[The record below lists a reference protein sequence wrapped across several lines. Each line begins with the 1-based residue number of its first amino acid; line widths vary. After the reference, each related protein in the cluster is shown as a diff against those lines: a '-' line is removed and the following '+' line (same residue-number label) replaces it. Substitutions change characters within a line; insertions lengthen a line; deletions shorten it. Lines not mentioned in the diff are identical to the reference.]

1 MNLQREYVDI
11 QDVVF
16 DEKTA
21 VQGHVLHLCRQE
33 LADLVQDR
41 CFARVEIDVAKPG
54 ENCRIMSI
62 GDVVQPMVRLDDEEA
77 TFPGVVGAMRQAG
90 NGRTLCLRGV
100 VVSEVVEVL
109 LNLGNFMDFTGP
121 ATQFSEFSGM
131 IHVTID
137 AFPAQDVSKDDYLHA
152 LTVASKKAAKYLAQA
167 AKGCQP
173 DQVET
178 FTLERENLEGLP
190 RVAYLCNA
198 FSHAPL
204 TDFTFYGDSM
214 QTSLPT
220 IVHPNEF
227 LDGAMLDR
235 DYGQLVNADPSY
247 YWQNQPIILELYRR
261 HGVDLNF
268 VGVVLSNTP
277 HTVTDKQRNAMIATG
292 LIHRVLKADGVMITK
307 EGGGHPQVDVQMD
320 VELLEGKYGIA
331 TTLVLCEFLSP
342 NNGSYEQVLFT
353 TEYANAMVSTG
364 CVEPLTVG
372 PVEKVI
378 GSNTIPFY
386 PGFGKPGPID
396 AKAGFIHR
404 NRSVRGSLGQLGGSY
419 FTTRKF

>member
-1 MNLQREYVDI
+1 MNLQRHYVDI
-11 QDVVF
+11 RDVVL
-16 DEKTA
+16 DSKTT
-21 VQGHVLHLCRQE
+21 VQDHVLHLCSQE
-33 LADLVQDR
+33 LVELLQNR
-41 CFARVEIDVAKPG
+41 SFSKIEIDVAKPG
-54 ENCRIMSI
+54 ECCRIINI
-62 GDVVQPMVRLDDEEA
+62 GDVVQPMIRLDDEDA

-90 NGRTLCLRGV
+90 DGRTLCLRGV
-100 VVSEVVEVL
+100 VVSEVVEVPL
-109 LNLGNFMDFTGP
+109 SLGNYLDLSGP
-121 ATQFSEFSGM
+121 ATELSELSGK
-131 IHVTID
+131 IHITLD
-137 AFPAQDVSKDDYLHA
+137 AYPSPDVDKDEYLAA
-152 LTVASKKAAKYLAQA
+152 LTVASKKAAKFLAQA
-167 AKGCQP
+167 AKECAA

-178 FTLERENLEGLP
+178 FTLEREGLENLP

-220 IVHPNEF
+220 IVHPNEI

-235 DYGQLVNADPSY
+235 DYGQLINADPTY

-261 HGVDLNF
+261 HGMDLNF

-277 HTVTDKQRNAMIATG
+277 HIVTDKQRNAMIATG
-292 LIHRVLKADGVMITK
+292 LIHHQLQAQGVLITK

-353 TEYANAMVSTG
+353 TDYANAMVSTG

-372 PVEKVI
+372 PVDKVI
-378 GSNTIPFY
+378 GETTIPFY

-396 AKAGFIHR
+396 PKQGFIHR